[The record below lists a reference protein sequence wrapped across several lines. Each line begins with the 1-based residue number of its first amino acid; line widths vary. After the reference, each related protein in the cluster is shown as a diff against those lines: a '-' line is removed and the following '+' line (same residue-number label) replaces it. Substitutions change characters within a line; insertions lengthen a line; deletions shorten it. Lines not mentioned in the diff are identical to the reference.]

1 MSESIQFKESVRGI
15 VEYVLKGGSLDDRF
29 VSRGRALEGT
39 IAHGKLQRDNE
50 KVYQDYEKEVIL
62 KHEFLVNNI
71 SLIVEG
77 RADGIIKEN
86 GKIIIEEIKSTYK
99 DLSYI
104 NFDYNLLHWA
114 QGKFY
119 GYIYCVDNN
128 IDEIDISK
136 IKAMVNNR
144 ETRRKERKYE
154 NLVNP
159 IDIDSYKRNNINYD
173 FDEIDDKNYDIN
185 QILEKKRSGRNYEES
200 PRVRKISDT
209 NYNILKSLDFEA
221 KEDEEEMCTD
231 FLTQE
236 KNIKSLLNTIAK
248 TKPIN
253 EATDLFANLRS
264 DESNK
269 EEKKEEDDKA
279 FYTSIT
285 KFDEDDFG
293 DDEDIPKK
301 KNSKVFVIIIVVT
314 LLIAIGFFVWYKF
327 FK

>member
-1 MSESIQFKESVRGI
+1 MRTRMDKYHNNEELLERTSKNDSLYEQLYREKQTLSSNVT
-15 VEYVLKGGSLDDRF
+15 VLD
-29 VSRGRALEGT
+29 
-39 IAHGKLQRDNE
+39 
-50 KVYQDYEKEVIL
+50 
-62 KHEFLVNNI
+62 
-71 SLIVEG
+71 
-77 RADGIIKEN
+77 
-86 GKIIIEEIKSTYK
+86 
-99 DLSYI
+99 
-104 NFDYNLLHWA
+104 
-114 QGKFY
+114 
-119 GYIYCVDNN
+119 N

-221 KEDEEEMCTD
+221 KEDKEEMCTD

-269 EEKKEEDDKA
+269 EEKKEENDKD

>member
-1 MSESIQFKESVRGI
+1 MRTRMDKYHNNEELLERTSKNDSLYEQLYREKQTLSSNVT
-15 VEYVLKGGSLDDRF
+15 VLD
-29 VSRGRALEGT
+29 
-39 IAHGKLQRDNE
+39 
-50 KVYQDYEKEVIL
+50 
-62 KHEFLVNNI
+62 
-71 SLIVEG
+71 
-77 RADGIIKEN
+77 
-86 GKIIIEEIKSTYK
+86 
-99 DLSYI
+99 
-104 NFDYNLLHWA
+104 
-114 QGKFY
+114 
-119 GYIYCVDNN
+119 N

-253 EATDLFANLRS
+253 EATDLFVNLRS

-269 EEKKEEDDKA
+269 EEKKGEDDKA